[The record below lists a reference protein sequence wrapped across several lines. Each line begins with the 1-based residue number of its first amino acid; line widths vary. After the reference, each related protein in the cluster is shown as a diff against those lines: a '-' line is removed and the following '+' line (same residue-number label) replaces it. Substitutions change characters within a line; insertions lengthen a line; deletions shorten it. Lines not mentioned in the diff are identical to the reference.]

1 MRWVENIPKEPNKC
15 FRGRDHERTMGWE
28 MERYEQERNT
38 KETNSEATRR
48 QNVEIAILKTRLSKV
63 QKNRKKSQDKI
74 METQNLR
81 TNQVKILKTSR
92 CWKNPAS
99 TTKKRKV
106 NEAKT
111 RSRQDCKDGRCDLTR
126 SPYLAATWQWG
137 RVHYSAQ
144 QSVQGTGRR
153 WWGGR
158 GSQWWAELTGFPS
171 CPCSAPWSPTC
182 TPCHRVWRWP
192 VWLPYIVSQCLCV
205 HVCVCVRGE

>member
-1 MRWVENIPKEPNKC
+1 MLQREGPWKDNGMRNGEIWAREEHKGNKLW
-15 FRGRDHERTMGWE
+15 G
-28 MERYEQERNT
+28 N
-38 KETNSEATRR
+38 KETKCGDSHTKNKAFKST
-48 QNVEIAILKTRLSKV
+48 
-63 QKNRKKSQDKI
+63 KNRKKSQDKI